1 MNFVSL
7 SMSTYV
13 IQPTDEQEKV
23 VRAFLEALDISFIKE
38 EEILP
43 PHVLEGIAKGR
54 EQIAAGQFITHEEF
68 IKGIGL
74 AK

>member
-1 MNFVSL
+1 MN
-7 SMSTYV
+7 MSTYV
-13 IQPTDEQEKV
+13 INPTDEQGKV
-23 VRAFLEALDISFIKE
+23 IEAFLEALDISFVKE
-38 EEILP
+38 EDILP

-54 EQIAAGQFITHEEF
+54 AQIAAGQFITHEEF